1 MRKAEWPDIL
11 LAPQVLLTCDM
22 VNHGCHG
29 GNPVLAYQWIKENNI
44 TDETCSPYLANGHD
58 LGLECTSMIKCKN
71 CVPGKGCF
79 AQERAKIY
87 AIEDYGKVVTEDAMM
102 KEIFER
108 GPISCEIAITE
119 AL

>member
-1 MRKAEWPDIL
+1 
-11 LAPQVLLTCDM
+11 
-22 VNHGCHG
+22 
-29 GNPVLAYQWIKENNI
+29 
-44 TDETCSPYLANGHD
+44 
-58 LGLECTSMIKCKN
+58 MIKCKN